1 MTKKIGVIIVDDSSV
16 VRKVLTRELSS
27 EPDIEVLASAPDP
40 YVARDMIV
48 ELRPDVITLDI
59 EMPRMD
65 GLSFLRKLMRFHPVP
80 TIIVSSLT
88 PKGCDTAMACLEAG
102 AIDVVCKPGSA
113 YSVADLTKD
122 LSRIIRGAAG
132 LRLKPILTP
141 QSRTPAKPIA
151 VGAMLETTHKIIAIG
166 TSTGGTE
173 ALATVLPSLPA
184 STPGIVIVQHMPEKF
199 TKSFADRLNSLSA
212 IDVKEAEDGDSV
224 IPGRALLAPGN
235 RHMRLAR
242 DGARY
247 IVRVIDG
254 PRVCGHRPSVEVLF
268 DSAAEHAGAN
278 TLGVIMTGMGSDGAD
293 AMVRLRQAGAV
304 TIGQDEDSCVVY
316 GMPKE
321 AFRRGGV
328 QLQVPLDQIASQIV
342 RFATGELRRAA

>member
-1 MTKKIGVIIVDDSSV
+1 MTRKIGLLIVDDSSI
-16 VRKVLTRELSS
+16 VRRVLTRELSA

-48 ELRPDVITLDI
+48 ELQPDVVTLDI
-59 EMPRMD
+59 EMPGMD
-65 GLSFLRKLMRFHPVP
+65 GLCFLRKLMRFHPVP

-88 PKGCDTAMACLEAG
+88 PKDCDTAMACLEAG
-102 AIDVVCKPGSA
+102 AIDVVRKPGSA
-113 YSVADLTKD
+113 YSLADFTRD

-141 QSRTPAKPIA
+141 RTRTPAKPIA
-151 VGAMLETTHKIIAIG
+151 VGPTLDTTHKIVAIG

-173 ALATVLPSLPA
+173 ALATVLPALPA

-199 TKSFADRLNSLSA
+199 TRSFADRLNSLSA

-224 IPGRALLAPGN
+224 ISGRALLAPGN
-235 RHMRLAR
+235 QHIRLAR

-254 PRVCGHRPSVEVLF
+254 PRVCGHRPSVDVLF
-268 DSAAEHAGAN
+268 DSAAQHAGAN
-278 TLGVIMTGMGSDGAD
+278 TLAVIMTGMGSDGAD
-293 AMVRLRQAGAV
+293 AMVRLRRAGAV
-304 TIGQDEDSCVVY
+304 TIGQDEESCVVY

-342 RFATGELRRAA
+342 RFATGELRRAS